1 MTTAPAVK
9 CIEVLPWQRETL
21 RRIQRLERDGHLPQT
36 LVLQAAAGTGLL
48 QFAETL
54 SGWLLCH
61 ARDAQDAAC
70 GKCSACRQWQVGN
83 HPDTLQLWP
92 EGAAQE
98 ITVDQVRACTEML
111 SLARHHQGYRIVQ
124 LYPAE
129 RLNRN
134 ASNAMLKTLEEPG
147 AGTVFLLLSEQPRNL
162 LPTIRSR
169 AQVVTVPP
177 PSDEQAHDWLRA
189 QGIDDA
195 EARLEVYPGQ
205 PLRALDDD
213 DQETARQF
221 GDLLQQLER
230 APSELTAT
238 AKRVAATKEDAL
250 RFIEWLATGAW
261 REASSSLTEPP
272 SVGLDSVMETYQ
284 LTLQARGALRANT
297 PPQLAV
303 ESLLVSWLAIKAQ
316 SRKRDT
322 GGPRGRNR

>member
-1 MTTAPAVK
+1 MSAVSATK
-9 CIEVLPWQRETL
+9 CSDVLPWQRETL
-21 RRIQRLERDGHLPQT
+21 ARIQRLERGGHLPQT
-36 LVLQAAAGTGLL
+36 LLLQAAAGTGLP

-61 ARDAQDAAC
+61 ARDAQETAC
-70 GKCSACRQWQVGN
+70 GQCSACRQWLAGN
-83 HPDTLQLWP
+83 HPDTLQLLP

-147 AGTVFLLLSEQPRNL
+147 DGTVFLLLSEQPRNL

-177 PSDEQAHDWLRA
+177 PSEAQALEWLSA
-189 QGIDDA
+189 QGVGDP
-195 EARLEVYPGQ
+195 EARLAVYPGQ

-213 DQETARQF
+213 HQEDARQF
-221 GDLLQQLER
+221 GDLMQQLER

-238 AKRVAATKEDAL
+238 AKRVAANKEDAL

-261 REASSSLTEPP
+261 REACSSLTEPP
-272 SVGLDSVMETYQ
+272 SVGLDSAMETYQ

-303 ESLLVSWLAIKAQ
+303 ESLLVSWLAIKAR

-322 GGPRGRNR
+322 GGPSGRNR

>member
-1 MTTAPAVK
+1 MTAAPAAK
-9 CIEVLPWQRETL
+9 SAHVLPWQEEAL
-21 RRIQRLERDGHLPQT
+21 ARIQRLERAGQLPQT
-36 LVLQAAAGTGLL
+36 MVLQAASGTGLVP
-48 QFAETL
+48 FAETL

-61 ARDAQDAAC
+61 ARHEHDTAC
-70 GKCSACRQWQVGN
+70 GTCSACRQWLAGN
-83 HPDTLQLWP
+83 HPDTLQLLP

-111 SLARHHQGYRIVQ
+111 SLARHQQGYRIVQ

-169 AQVVTVPP
+169 AQVITVPR
-177 PSDEQAHDWLRA
+177 PSDEAAQDWLRA
-189 QGIDDA
+189 QGVSDP
-195 EARLEVYPGQ
+195 EARLAVYPGQ

-213 DQETARQF
+213 DQDIARQF
-221 GDLLQQLER
+221 EDLLLQLER

-238 AKRVAATKEDAL
+238 AKRVAGSKEDAL
-250 RFIEWLATGAW
+250 RFIEWLGTAAW
-261 REASSSLTEPP
+261 NDAYSSLKAPP
-272 SVGLDSVMETYQ
+272 SVGANDAIDIYQ

-316 SRKRDT
+316 ARKRET
-322 GGPRGRNR
+322 GEPHGRNR